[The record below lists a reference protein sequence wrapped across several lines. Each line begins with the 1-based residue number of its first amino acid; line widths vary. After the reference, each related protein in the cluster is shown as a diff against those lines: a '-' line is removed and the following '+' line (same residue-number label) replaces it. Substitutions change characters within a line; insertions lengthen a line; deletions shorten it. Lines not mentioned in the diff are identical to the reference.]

1 MSVMH
6 PPNAADW
13 MMVWSEHVNGVIAMW
28 VVLASP
34 DTQPEGVSLCTRKAL
49 RLHSMSTRDNQASL
63 AASGVPGG
71 RILNTL
77 PSAYVLSF
85 FTAVSPETQ
94 YRNQAGLWVFWI
106 KSLPSLNQSTSS
118 CDTPKTFSWRWRG
131 RKSIVN
137 VHF

>member
-34 DTQPEGVSLCTRKAL
+34 DTQPEKVSLCTRKAL

-77 PSAYVLSF
+77 FLLPMCFHFSLQSA
-85 FTAVSPETQ
+85 P
-94 YRNQAGLWVFWI
+94 RH
-106 KSLPSLNQSTSS
+106 STGTRLDCGSS
-118 CDTPKTFSWRWRG
+118 GSKAFPR
-131 RKSIVN
+131 
-137 VHF
+137 